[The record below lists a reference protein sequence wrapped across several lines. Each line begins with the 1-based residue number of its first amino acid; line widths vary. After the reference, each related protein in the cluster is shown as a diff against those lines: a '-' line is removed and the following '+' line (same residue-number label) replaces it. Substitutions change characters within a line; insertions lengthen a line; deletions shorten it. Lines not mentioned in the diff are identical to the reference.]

1 MNHHSH
7 KDARDKCHEHIP
19 EEAFHRVTSFREAA
33 PQRRYVSALK
43 ASRCAD
49 FPYFFAPD
57 GGSAEGAGGNLFK
70 PSIAESPRQSAR
82 ANEVCISAL
91 FEILPFASGGLG
103 AQPPGICADGAVA
116 SPRRKNPHKKS
127 RAKPDFF
134 LSRQTREARF
144 FVSEE
149 AKAEGRSIPALWGRS
164 MRHPI

>member
-91 FEILPFASGGLG
+91 FEIFFCLSGG
-103 AQPPGICADGAVA
+103 
-116 SPRRKNPHKKS
+116 
-127 RAKPDFF
+127 
-134 LSRQTREARF
+134 
-144 FVSEE
+144 
-149 AKAEGRSIPALWGRS
+149 WGRS
-164 MRHPI
+164 PQASVLMARWPHRAAKIRIKKAGRSPTFPFKANARSAFFCVRRS

>member
-49 FPYFFAPD
+49 FPYFFAPV

-70 PSIAESPRQSAR
+70 PSIAES
-82 ANEVCISAL
+82 
-91 FEILPFASGGLG
+91 
-103 AQPPGICADGAVA
+103 
-116 SPRRKNPHKKS
+116 
-127 RAKPDFF
+127 
-134 LSRQTREARF
+134 SRQGAH
-144 FVSEE
+144 
-149 AKAEGRSIPALWGRS
+149 ALPKAMRKCALLYLWGAGGS
-164 MRHPI
+164 APRHPC

>member
-57 GGSAEGAGGNLFK
+57 GGGAEGAGGILLPF
-70 PSIAESPRQSAR
+70 PRSGAR
-82 ANEVCISAL
+82 ALSKAMRKCAL
-91 FEILPFASGGLG
+91 RDFLLPFGGLG
-103 AQPPGICADGAVA
+103 ATPPVICADGAVA
-116 SPRRKNPHKKS
+116 SPRRNTPLKKRPGKARTFFLHGR
-127 RAKPDFF
+127 RAKRVF
-134 LSRQTREARF
+134 L
-144 FVSEE
+144 
-149 AKAEGRSIPALWGRS
+149 
-164 MRHPI
+164 

>member
-82 ANEVCISAL
+82 ANEVCISAP
-91 FEILPFASGGLG
+91 FWILPFASGGLG
-103 AQPPGICADGAVA
+103 ATPPGIRAGGAVA
-116 SPRRKNPHKKS
+116 SPRRNTPLKKRPGKARTFS
-127 RAKPDFF
+127 FMADARSAFF
-134 LSRQTREARF
+134 Y
-144 FVSEE
+144 V
-149 AKAEGRSIPALWGRS
+149 KRS
-164 MRHPI
+164 

>member
-82 ANEVCISAL
+82 ANEVCISAP
-91 FEILPFASGGLG
+91 FWILPFASGGLG
-103 AQPPGICADGAVA
+103 AAPPGICADGAVA
-116 SPRRKNPHKKS
+116 SPRRKNPHS
-127 RAKPDFF
+127 ESGGLPPAF
-134 LSRQTREARF
+134 LSHGPRKRL
-144 FVSEE
+144 S
-149 AKAEGRSIPALWGRS
+149 ALG
-164 MRHPI
+164 